1 MIKWKQIGVDCV
13 AVHDVAS
20 DVFILMYESDI
31 EERSFIVGNK
41 LVEIRVTDL
50 VDHERDAL
58 RLLDGITNDKCTGNI
73 GKNGAECD
81 KCERYAFD
89 CEGTGE
95 FND

>member
-20 DVFILMYESDI
+20 DIYILMYENDI

-50 VDHERDAL
+50 VEHEREAL
-58 RLLDGITNDKCTGNI
+58 RLLDGIKEPTQAEIDAEL
-73 GKNGAECD
+73 GADEWRA
-81 KCERYAFD
+81 KRCE
-89 CEGTGE
+89 
-95 FND
+95 